1 MLRSPR
7 RAHALFPLAMW
18 FARPA
23 PPPALP
29 GLADTLV
36 WGRQVLGTR
45 MERMQG
51 DTRKRP
57 PNAFFLSSPLRHLPP
72 AHSCCWPPLSQPSRS
87 PSSFHNTTALALLIP
102 LLRLAL
108 HTAALDPLARAI
120 LRAPP
125 RPRATA
131 AEERRVSKFAEAGWK
146 CGAYA
151 LLSLLGFAAARGA
164 AWAPPPLGPPGTT
177 LASARVAMW
186 AGWPGK
192 GRAAA
197 PLPPPLARYWTAQA
211 SFYAASLAML
221 FAWEHRR
228 SDFPVMVAHHLTT
241 VALIGGAAA
250 ARLEVPG
257 AAVAALHDPADVF
270 LEFAKLASAA
280 GCPGAATASFLA
292 LMLTWGITRLG
303 LLPLVASDAWR
314 AGTVGG
320 IPAAKP
326 LAVLLW
332 ALVAMHSYWFALI
345 ARIAVGQLVRGG
357 GRVTQDVRESDEVE
371 AGGGGEEK
379 GKGQQR

>member
-1 MLRSPR
+1 
-7 RAHALFPLAMW
+7 
-18 FARPA
+18 
-23 PPPALP
+23 
-29 GLADTLV
+29 
-36 WGRQVLGTR
+36 
-45 MERMQG
+45 
-51 DTRKRP
+51 
-57 PNAFFLSSPLRHLPP
+57 
-72 AHSCCWPPLSQPSRS
+72 
-87 PSSFHNTTALALLIP
+87 
-102 LLRLAL
+102 
-108 HTAALDPLARAI
+108 
-120 LRAPP
+120 
-125 RPRATA
+125 
-131 AEERRVSKFAEAGWK
+131 
-146 CGAYA
+146 
-151 LLSLLGFAAARGA
+151 
-164 AWAPPPLGPPGTT
+164 
-177 LASARVAMW
+177 
-186 AGWPGK
+186 
-192 GRAAA
+192 
-197 PLPPPLARYWTAQA
+197 
-211 SFYAASLAML
+211 ML